1 MRWGS
6 WDLHTFFQHC
16 QKHPLLSVIPKSIA
30 FLKKYICLKN
40 RLLGGQKTYKSQPLK
55 IFQVH
60 LMVDIRFAKK
70 KEIKSLMVWD
80 LKRSCTVA

>member
-1 MRWGS
+1 
-6 WDLHTFFQHC
+6 
-16 QKHPLLSVIPKSIA
+16 VIPKSIA

-70 KEIKSLMVWD
+70 KEIKSLMV
-80 LKRSCTVA
+80 